1 VEESRSEDHP
11 THTITVAH
19 RAIVELKLNPQN
31 PRTHSTRQL
40 RQIGES
46 IKAFGFNVP
55 VLIDAQLQ
63 VIAGHGRIA
72 ACQRLGWQSVPTI
85 CLEHLSEA
93 QARAFMIADNRLTEI
108 AVWADRLLAEQLK
121 QLAELELV
129 FSLEATGFAMAEI
142 DLRIEGL
149 QLAAQPD
156 SATEDALPTVGPAVA
171 RACVLWLLEAV

>member
-1 VEESRSEDHP
+1 MAPGRQMGISVSLRLDIYCYHRAEANLENVRNGRVAEESRLVEESRSEDHP

-93 QARAFMIADNRLTEI
+93 QARAFMIADGVTPFQWTVLGCGI
-108 AVWADRLLAEQLK
+108 KSAAD
-121 QLAELELV
+121 
-129 FSLEATGFAMAEI
+129 
-142 DLRIEGL
+142 
-149 QLAAQPD
+149 D
-156 SATEDALPTVGPAVA
+156 SF
-171 RACVLWLLEAV
+171 RS